1 MRQIER
7 KRGFTLVE
15 LLVVIAIIGI
25 LIALLLPAVQAARS
39 AARRTQC
46 KNNMKQIGLAFH
58 NYHGA
63 NKRFPYAAVDF
74 GNDKTSSQIE
84 SSCHTFLLPFLEETA
99 TANMYDFKLDWW
111 DRANQP
117 AIQTIVPTFICP
129 EVGEDG
135 RSVPAGGGIADYSI
149 SATITNGS
157 PIGALQ
163 TMQARGMDLKPY
175 LTGSV
180 ILGVL
185 QPKNKSNPNP
195 TPVTFKTITD
205 GTSKTFLFFED
216 VGRPKFLSDP
226 GIVPTAKAGVNG
238 VSGPAWASPQNW
250 YVTHNYPMF
259 NYHNDNEIY
268 STHSGG
274 AMFLYC
280 DGSVH
285 FITTSISDANFCA
298 RFTPNKGDQV
308 GEDF

>member
-1 MRQIER
+1 MRKIER
-7 KRGFTLVE
+7 RAGFTLVE

-46 KNNMKQIGLAFH
+46 KNNMRQIGLAFH

-63 NKRFPYAAVDF
+63 NKRFPYAAVEY
-74 GNDKTSSQIE
+74 GVT
-84 SSCHTFLLPFLEETA
+84 SSCHTFLLPFLEESA
-99 TANMYDFKLDWW
+99 AYQLYDFKRNW
-111 DRANQP
+111 DSPYNTQ
-117 AIQTIVPTFICP
+117 AIKTTVPTFICP
-129 EVGEDG
+129 EVGENG
-135 RSVPAGGGIADYSI
+135 RSAPAGGGVADYSV
-149 SATITNGS
+149 STQITNGS

-163 TMQARGMDLKPY
+163 TMQSRGMDLKPY

-185 QPKNKSNPNP
+185 QAKTTGNPNP
-195 TPVTFKTITD
+195 TPATFKNISD

-216 VGRPKFLSDP
+216 VGRPNFMSDP
-226 GIVPTAKAGVNG
+226 GITPKVTKGING
-238 VSGPAWASPQNW
+238 TSGPIWASSQNW

-259 NYHNDNEIY
+259 NYHNDNEIF
-268 STHSGG
+268 STHPGG

-280 DGSVH
+280 DASVH

-308 GEDF
+308 GEDY